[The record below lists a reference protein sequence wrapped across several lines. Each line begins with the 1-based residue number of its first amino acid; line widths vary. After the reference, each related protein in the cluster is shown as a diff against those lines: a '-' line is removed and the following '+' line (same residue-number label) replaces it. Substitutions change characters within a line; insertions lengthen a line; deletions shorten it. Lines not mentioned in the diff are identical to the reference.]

1 MTQEEVKELLAQ
13 MAAQTINQLKQIGIL

>member
-13 MAAQTINQLKQIGIL
+13 MAAQTINQLKKEGIL

>member
-13 MAAQTINQLKQIGIL
+13 MAAKTINQLKKEGVL